1 MFPETDFTPSQARQ
15 QPGTQ
20 GVSGEGGCFTVK
32 DMSREGGFTA
42 EGRAGRPADRRH
54 TKKAPDLL
62 AESGASRRRLPTLP
76 LAQYHRRDEA

>member
-1 MFPETDFTPSQARQ
+1 MFPETGFTPSQTRQ
-15 QPGTQ
+15 HSGTQ

-54 TKKAPDLL
+54 DGTQKKPRTSLRNPGPQD
-62 AESGASRRRLPTLP
+62 G
-76 LAQYHRRDEA
+76 D